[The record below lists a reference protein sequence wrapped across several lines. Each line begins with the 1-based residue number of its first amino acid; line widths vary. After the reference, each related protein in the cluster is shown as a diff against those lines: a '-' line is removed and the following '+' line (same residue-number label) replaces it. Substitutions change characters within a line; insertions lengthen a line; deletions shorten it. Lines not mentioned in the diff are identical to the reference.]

1 MAYIGKELLGILSY
15 NKVMDSMT
23 GDGSDTTLTLSRTPG
38 SVNNVEVFM
47 DGICQTPGTEYT
59 LSGNTLTFT
68 TAPETGVK
76 VVAISGNDSIISEPN
91 NNSITGAKILDN
103 SVTNAKIDG
112 LSASKLT
119 GALPAL
125 SGASLTNAP
134 SGVTTN
140 TNDPTISTNPSGGV
154 GTLWVNKT
162 SGEMYVCTDATAGA
176 NVWTNVGEGSGDV
189 APFVFQGTISGYTMG
204 HNNISLADEID
215 KFSLSSDANA
225 TDVGN
230 LTMAR
235 MDPAEGKSSTHGY
248 SAGGY
253 GGGTYKD
260 RIDKFTFASDNDAT
274 DVANLTLA
282 RYYATGQASS
292 THSYLSGGNDQSNG
306 NTVTRVDKY
315 STTSNAN
322 ATIAGQLTVARQF
335 TSGQSSTDHGYTSV
349 GQQSGGPPYTT
360 VIDRFTF
367 ASDNDATDHGDSNA
381 MNQTAGQSSTTH
393 GYITGGYNNSSN
405 FDSIYKFA
413 FASNVSAADQ
423 GNLTVGVRWSI
434 SGHSSTTHGYTSGG
448 YNGSAVLNIIDK
460 HAFANNNNATDVG
473 DLVSAKCQTAG
484 TQN

>member
-1 MAYIGKELLGILSY
+1 MAYLGKELLGILSHD
-15 NKVMDSMT
+15 KVMDNMT

-38 SVNNVEVFM
+38 SVNNIQVFM

-76 VVAISGNDSIISEPN
+76 VVAISGNDSIIREPN
-91 NNSITGAKILDN
+91 DNSITGTKILDN
-103 SVTNAKIDG
+103 SVTNAKIVG
-112 LSASKLT
+112 LSSSKLT
-119 GALPAL
+119 GALPAI
-125 SGASLTNAP
+125 SGASLTNV
-134 SGVTTN
+134 SGGVIKSAS
-140 TNDPTISTNPSGGV
+140 DPALNTNPSGGT
-154 GTLWVNKT
+154 GTIWVNKT
-162 SGEMYVCTDATAGA
+162 SGEIYVLTDATTGV
-176 NVWTNVGEGSGDV
+176 NVWTNVGGGSGDV
-189 APFVFQGTISGYTMG
+189 EPFVFQGTISGYVMA
-204 HNNISLADEID
+204 HNIIAQADAID
-215 KFSLSSDANA
+215 KFSLTSNGNA

-235 MDPAEGKSSTHGY
+235 MDPAEGKSQTHGY
-248 SAGGY
+248 AAGGY

-282 RYYATGQASS
+282 RYYATGQSSS
-292 THSYLSGGNDQSNG
+292 THSYISGGNDQGNG
-306 NTVTRVDKY
+306 NTVTRIDKY
-315 STTSNAN
+315 STSSDTD
-322 ATIAGQLTVARQF
+322 ATIAGNLTVGRQF
-335 TSGQSSTDHGYTSV
+335 TSGQSSADHGYTSG
-349 GQQSGGPPYTT
+349 GQVYNGTPYST

-367 ASDNDATDHGDSNA
+367 ASDNDAADHGDINA
-381 MNQTAGQSSTTH
+381 MNQSAGQSSTTH
-393 GYITGGYNNSSN
+393 GYITGGYNGSSN

-423 GNLTVGVRWSI
+423 GNLTVGVRWSL

-448 YNGSAVLNIIDK
+448 WDGSLINIIDK

-473 DLVSAKCQTAG
+473 DLTSAKCQTAG